1 MQNKIMLK
9 KYNWL
14 LAGLLFWSACS
25 NRDFP
30 PDMPADPVFTTQFT
44 VDGEIQSLEAGVED
58 IYLFTRF
65 EKDDAN
71 VLVLGGTFAQ
81 ADCPAGDCPGSLTF
95 EFRNDRTGSEVFID
109 TLLSAGNK
117 TYYFDQPVTANE
129 VFRYKFYAPD
139 SADYS
144 LLQWRI
150 DNDTP
155 VTTKTLIREF
165 VQDTVHQVR
174 LWAFRN
180 GALKSVVAHTVNS
193 DTISNVFPKVNIDIQ
208 VDSIGGGTQYLLTA
222 DTQGSPV
229 SSFQWSNGANTQQI
243 AVSETQEIYAVHVE
257 SPAGDT
263 AYAGIFTIDPTI
275 NKTADFGY
283 TVEHIVSNPD
293 TLYLNRINI
302 RWIDESGGTWESRRG
317 TQTPDA
323 FFHILSSE
331 PYDPNENG
339 QKTRKM
345 EVSYSCRLYNVLEPL
360 LSRIIVG
367 TGVIAVAYP

>member
-1 MQNKIMLK
+1 MQYMNMLK

-14 LAGLLFWSACS
+14 LAGFLFWSACRS
-25 NRDFP
+25 GGFP
-30 PDMPADPVFTTQFT
+30 PDEPAEPVFTTQFT
-44 VDGEIQSLEAGVED
+44 VAGEVNLLEAGVEE

-71 VLVLGGTFAQ
+71 VLVLSGTFAPT
-81 ADCPAGDCPGSLTF
+81 DCPSGNCPGSLSF
-95 EFRNDRTGSEVFID
+95 EFRNDRTGAEVFID
-109 TLLSAGNK
+109 TLLGIGNK
-117 TYYFDQPVTANE
+117 TYYFDQPVTGNE
-129 VFRYKFYAPD
+129 VFRYKFFSPD

-155 VTTKTLIREF
+155 VTTKTLVREF
-165 VQDTVHQVR
+165 VQDTEHQVR

-193 DTISNVFPKVNIDIQ
+193 DTISNVFPKVNINIQ
-208 VDSIGGGTQYLLTA
+208 VDSMGGSIAYLLTA

-302 RWIDESGGTWESRRG
+302 RWIAENGSVWESRMG

-323 FFHILSSE
+323 YFHVLSSE

-345 EVSYSCRLYNVLEPL
+345 EVSYSCRLYNVLEPM
-360 LSRIIVG
+360 LSRTMVG